1 MVIEDV
7 LRPVVEDVGRSV
19 GGGEC
24 SIGGGSGS
32 IWTILKSGVTW
43 YRRGINPDTLFYVLD
58 YSSDSGATWETLVN
72 LVSTEDNVIIDS
84 GNLYRHRIVGTS
96 YRVDNT
102 LTSTGYLGIE
112 NIDWENLYST

>member
-1 MVIEDV
+1 M
-7 LRPVVEDVGRSV
+7 
-19 GGGEC
+19 
-24 SIGGGSGS
+24 
-32 IWTILKSGVTW
+32 
-43 YRRGINPDTLFYVLD
+43 TLYL
-58 YSSDSGATWETLVN
+58 LIK
-72 LVSTEDNVIIDS
+72 DNVIIDS